1 VDDSEESLRA
11 VEWAAGEAER
21 RREPLQIL
29 HAFIWPLLG
38 APLGPAPGAPPE
50 GGLRHDAERI
60 LGAALA
66 RAHAVAPGIEVTTD
80 LPESAPVAAL
90 LHRSHQAGL
99 LVVGSRGLGELGGL
113 LLGSVG
119 AQLGTE
125 AACPVV
131 VVRGPV
137 TEHGP
142 VVVGL
147 PGPPGNQPGGQPGG
161 DVGDHLGG
169 VVGGAPDGHLSERD
183 ESEALL
189 AFAFA
194 HAARTTN
201 ALVLA
206 HVSPSASASP
216 SARPS
221 PLTSAS
227 SSAGRSS
234 SGGPSPSALPESA
247 LARWQE
253 RFPGVT
259 VTQES
264 LTGRPGKTLMHAAS
278 HASLLVV
285 GSHHRHE
292 LGALMHG
299 SVSQAALHHATCAVA
314 IVPVHR

>member
-1 VDDSEESLRA
+1 M
-11 VEWAAGEAER
+11 
-21 RREPLQIL
+21 
-29 HAFIWPLLG
+29 
-38 APLGPAPGAPPE
+38 
-50 GGLRHDAERI
+50 
-60 LGAALA
+60 
-66 RAHAVAPGIEVTTD
+66 TTD

-90 LHRSHQAGL
+90 LHRSHQAEL

-131 VVRGPV
+131 VVRGPI

-147 PGPPGNQPGGQPGG
+147 PGPPGDQPDGQPGG
-161 DVGDHLGG
+161 DVGGHLGG
-169 VVGGAPDGHLSERD
+169 HLGGMVGGMVGGAPDGHLSEQD

-206 HVSPSASASP
+206 HVSPSASANP
-216 SARPS
+216 SA
-221 PLTSAS
+221 SAS
-227 SSAGRSS
+227 SSANPSPSAGAGLSA
-234 SGGPSPSALPESA
+234 GPSPSALPESA

-299 SVSQAALHHATCAVA
+299 SVSQAVLHHATCPVA